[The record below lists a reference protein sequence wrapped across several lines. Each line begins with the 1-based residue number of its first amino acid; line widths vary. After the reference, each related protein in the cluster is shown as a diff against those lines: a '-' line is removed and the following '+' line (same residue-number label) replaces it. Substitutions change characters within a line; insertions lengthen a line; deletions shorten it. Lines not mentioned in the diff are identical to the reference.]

1 MRSEFDPRD
10 LAHWPDEESRLQFA
24 RLLGAAQHGGSTV
37 SECFLTASRIDLN
50 DDDSWRREWT
60 RTADFNRERGD
71 KALKDGHLL
80 TARSNWLRAIGYYLA
95 AAKDVDLAETGAESL
110 LGAIRT
116 SAQLFLQH
124 LTPRGEV
131 VRIPWLD
138 GYSLEGYFLPAP
150 ELWARSAVVI
160 CMGEPGHRKEEFLYK
175 TAGYARDRGMSL
187 LAVDLLG
194 PDGGLRFDEIAGHP
208 DLETAVGS
216 VVDYVLSRDDIDQA
230 RVAILGDGGG
240 SSFIARGISMD
251 HRIAA
256 AVCDG
261 GVWDQLEKDFL
272 RRRLAP
278 GVQVSGTSSSLAAS
292 LRCPVLV
299 TVGEDGWLE
308 LDRVSRLMNQ
318 VGTYRRDF
326 SLKVFPRSETASW
339 QGHADNP
346 TLASEFIFDWIADR
360 LRKIAAVPFA
370 AVRSLQQP

>member
-1 MRSEFDPRD
+1 MRSQFDPRD
-10 LAHWPDEESRLQFA
+10 LAHWPDEESRQQFV
-24 RLLGAAQHGGSTV
+24 RLLGAAQQGGSTV
-37 SECFLTASRIDLN
+37 SECFLTASRIDVN

-60 RTADFNRERGD
+60 RTADINRARGD
-71 KALKDGHLL
+71 KALKDGHIP
-80 TARSNWLRAIGYYLA
+80 TAKSNWLRAIGYYLA
-95 AAKDVDLAETGAESL
+95 AAKDFDLAETDAEDLSQ
-110 LGAIRT
+110 GIRT
-116 SAQLFLQH
+116 SAHLFLGH

-150 ELWARSAVVI
+150 DARARPAVVI

-194 PDGGLRFDEIAGHP
+194 ADGGLRFDEIVGHP

-216 VVDYVLSRDDIDQA
+216 VVDYVLSRDDIDEA
-230 RVAILGDGGG
+230 RIAMLGDGGG

-272 RRRLAP
+272 RRRLSP
-278 GVQVSGTSSSLAAS
+278 GVQISSEGAYTLAAS
-292 LRCPVLV
+292 LKCPVLV

-308 LDRVSRLMNQ
+308 LDRVSRLLNQ

-326 SLKVFPRSETASW
+326 SLKVFSRSETASH
-339 QGHADNP
+339 QGHIDNP
-346 TLASEFIFDWIADR
+346 TLANEFIFDWSADR
-360 LRKIAAVPFA
+360 LRKSASVPFV
-370 AVRSLQQP
+370 AVRTS